1 MGGDVAEMDVVQLVL
16 DHHREI
22 YAYAYRL
29 SGSVAD
35 AEDLTQTVFL
45 TAQEKIDQL
54 RSPDTARAWLY
65 AILRSHFLKLCRKR
79 KPVPAATL
87 ELNLDELAGATEDPG
102 EIDGEAV
109 QKALSALPEEF
120 RLVVVMFYFEQVSY
134 REIAERLDLPMGT
147 VMSRLARA
155 KARLRALL
163 ADQEEPRA
171 DSAEPAGKHR

>member
-1 MGGDVAEMDVVQLVL
+1 MGGEQAQVEIAQLVL

-29 SGSVAD
+29 CGSVAD

-45 TAQEKIDQL
+45 TAHQKLGQL
-54 RSPDTARAWLY
+54 RDAESARGWLY

-79 KPVPAATL
+79 KPIPAANL
-87 ELNLDELAGATEDPG
+87 EVNLDELAGAVEEPV
-102 EIDGEAV
+102 EIDRELL
-109 QKALSALPEEF
+109 QIALAELPVDH
-120 RLVVVMFYFEQVSY
+120 RMVLVMFYFEESSY
-134 REIAERLDLPMGT
+134 QEIAERLEIPMGT

-163 ADQEEPRA
+163 
-171 DSAEPAGKHR
+171 SSPASEGSVPAHLIGRQG